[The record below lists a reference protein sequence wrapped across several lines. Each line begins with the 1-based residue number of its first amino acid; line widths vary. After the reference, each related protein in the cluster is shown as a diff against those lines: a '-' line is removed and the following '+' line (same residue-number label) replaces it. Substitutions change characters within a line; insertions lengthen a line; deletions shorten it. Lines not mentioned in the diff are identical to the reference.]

1 MSPLILSLL
10 VSAVAT
16 MLVVLVGTLLAWR
29 FVYGRRIPGQG
40 LIEILLTLPMV
51 LPPTVVGYY
60 LLLLLGQGTAF
71 GRWLNESVGLRLL
84 FTWEGAAIA
93 AAVLAFPLYL
103 RTVQAAFGQ
112 VDPDVVEASRV
123 LGAREGQILS
133 RVIVPLSLRG
143 MAAGATLAFA
153 RAIGEFGAT
162 LMVAGSIPGRTQTMP
177 LALYEAVNSGKDGEA
192 IRYTILLTLV
202 ATAVLSLITL
212 LQTRGLRY
220 RGEV

>member
-40 LIEILLTLPMV
+40 LIEVLLTLPMV